1 MARTHTTS
9 CAPPR
14 ARCSRFVRRR
24 YRPVEKRMQA
34 VSPRIPSESDD
45 RPLGLASA
53 EAARRLAS
61 IGPNA
66 LPEQP
71 PEPLW
76 RRFLRQFASPL
87 IYILLFALAFD
98 LLIWLNEGA
107 RTWPIEAI
115 AISVIL
121 LLNAALGLY
130 QERRSEAAL
139 AKLKALA
146 GVQAW
151 VLRDGEF
158 VRVPAESLVPGDRVR
173 LEAGD
178 RIQAD
183 GTLAE

>member
-45 RPLGLASA
+45 RPLGLASV

-66 LPEQP
+66 LPERAP
-71 PEPLW
+71 APLW

-98 LLIWLNEGA
+98 IGLLLYEGA
-107 RTWPIEAI
+107 QAWPIEAT
-115 AISVIL
+115 AIGLIL
-121 LLNAALGLY
+121 LFNAALGLY
-130 QERRSEAAL
+130 QEQRSEAAL
-139 AKLKALA
+139 NRLKTLA
-146 GVQAW
+146 GAQAW
-151 VLRDGEF
+151 VFRDGQL
-158 VRVPAESLVPGDRVR
+158 VRRFTRELVPGDIVRV
-173 LEAGD
+173 EAGD
-178 RIQAD
+178 RVPA
-183 GTLAE
+183 